1 MTAKGILQI
10 IAEKIT
16 GKSCKNCLYKDGIK
30 CKSVNREKC
39 VQSIYPIAWENRTR
53 RGTKNEIDTEGK

>member
-1 MTAKGILQI
+1 MMQVLHY
-10 IAEKIT
+10 
-16 GKSCKNCLYKDGIK
+16 CK
-30 CKSVNREKC
+30 RENC